1 MKMSARYDVLG
12 NVRNARS
19 FRSTYIM
26 FRLIY
31 GTPIKDV
38 ATNCGNSTT
47 VIDKYYAKYITS
59 KDMKSRLG
67 DYPE

>member
-1 MKMSARYDVLG
+1 MMESVCGSSQTDTDG

-26 FRLIY
+26 FRLIW

-59 KDMKSRLG
+59 KDM
-67 DYPE
+67 

>member
-1 MKMSARYDVLG
+1 MKTDTEG
-12 NVRNARS
+12 NTRNARS

-26 FRLIY
+26 FRLIW
-31 GTPIKDV
+31 GTPIKDI

-59 KDMKSRLG
+59 KDMKERLS
-67 DYPE
+67 DYPQ